1 MTATANLRITQTQNQ
16 PLKCLPTL
24 KIFFLGYR
32 KGKEMIANKFAN
44 LGPGDA
50 ATWPPFAG
58 HPNDPRNDDDEDP
71 TLDAIESV
79 REWLRMAE
87 TAAILGDMGKARHAL
102 VEARLSL
109 EELVGAE

>member
-1 MTATANLRITQTQNQ
+1 MKAT
-16 PLKCLPTL
+16 
-24 KIFFLGYR
+24 
-32 KGKEMIANKFAN
+32 KFHEF
-44 LGPGDA
+44 GPGDS
-50 ATWPPFAG
+50 ATWPPCMNHA
-58 HPNDPRNDDDEDP
+58 HDPRTPESDEDP
-71 TLDAIESV
+71 TLDAIEDV